1 MFWQKLH
8 YLRRGIN
15 KKKKKMTK
23 DTTEGLF
30 LYDEMFI
37 FVKITLSSIKR
48 VVFGILKFYKTLN
61 PSCPDSGQRY
71 NVHFSTIF

>member
-30 LYDEMFI
+30 LYDKMFI
-37 FVKITLSSIKR
+37 FVKITLS
-48 VVFGILKFYKTLN
+48 T
-61 PSCPDSGQRY
+61 
-71 NVHFSTIF
+71 